1 MRIKGDGKMT
11 LSDRLNQIIC
21 EQNISKTEFA
31 RRLGI
36 TVNYVYILTG
46 NSRPDTEQNKT
57 ISPSL
62 AKLIALEFGC
72 DADWVLH
79 GDGTKK

>member
-1 MRIKGDGKMT
+1 MA
-11 LSDRLNQIIC
+11 LSNRLNQIIS

-57 ISPSL
+57 ISL
-62 AKLIALEFGC
+62 AKLIALEFGYN
-72 DADWVLH
+72 ADWVLH
-79 GDGTKK
+79 GDGTEK